1 MTTFDSVAS
10 YYEVLSDSAARID
23 RERPLLTEWLQR
35 SPGSRVWDLACGTGL
50 HAEFF
55 ANRGADVL
63 ATDSSPEM
71 IRHAQL
77 RRPHPRIQYQ
87 VADMRCLPDE
97 TADLVVCLG
106 NSFSLLDSVEQ
117 VQSLVAEVARRLAP
131 RGLFCAQVV
140 NNAAKGMNKA
150 RHRVELKDTEN
161 GPVVAVKNLVPLADK
176 TLLSLSFFHES
187 APVAD
192 GGVWQSAADTAVL
205 LHLSLNDFQ
214 TAAQKADL
222 QITEVFG
229 GFDKRA
235 FEPTTS
241 PDLIVAIVKGSHRS
255 DRSDR
260 SDRSVL

>member
-10 YYEVLSDSAARID
+10 FYEVLSDSAARID

-63 ATDSSPEM
+63 ASDSSPEM

-176 TLLSLSFFHES
+176 TLLSLSFFHKS

-205 LHLSLNDFQ
+205 LHLSLDDFQ
-214 TAAQKADL
+214 IAAQKAGL
-222 QITEVFG
+222 HIAELFG
-229 GFDKRA
+229 GFDRRQFDA
-235 FEPTTS
+235 ASS
-241 PDLIVAIVKGSHRS
+241 PDLVVAMAKE
-255 DRSDR
+255 
-260 SDRSVL
+260 